1 MAGRWAAVVLVAAL
15 IALTIPA
22 TAGRGPRDPRA
33 ERIIEALLVWR
44 LVDELNL
51 NEPQIAR
58 IFPRIKALKE
68 LRIDLGR
75 RKIMLQREL
84 RDLMT
89 QQPRNDEEIQARITE
104 LDQLRGQ
111 IEFRRQGILR
121 EINAALTLEQRA
133 QFTLIAETFEADT
146 IRMLEELR
154 LIVEQRR
161 RR

>member
-89 QQPRNDEEIQARITE
+89 QQPRNEEEIQARITE

-133 QFTLIAETFEADT
+133 QFALIAETFEADT

>member
-1 MAGRWAAVVLVAAL
+1 VAVVLLAAL
-15 IALTIPA
+15 VALSVPA

-33 ERIIEALLVWR
+33 ERIVEALLVWR

-51 NEPQIAR
+51 SEPQIAR

-68 LRIDLGR
+68 LRIELGR
-75 RKIMLQREL
+75 RKIMVHREL
-84 RDLMT
+84 RDLMQ
-89 QQPRNDEEIQARITE
+89 QQPRNEEEIQAKITE

-133 QFTLIAETFEADT
+133 QFALITETFEVET